1 MPDTEAVTLVV
12 GEVASTKVTPF
23 AEVDVH
29 LPMLVLL
36 VPARFVCK
44 LHTARS
50 APASRLVKLKTMMVI
65 FCAALESQMFFART
79 KTVSPDELAAKRT
92 TIDVSFDTPTIT
104 PLFLAKRQL

>member
-1 MPDTEAVTLVV
+1 MKL
-12 GEVASTKVTPF
+12 TPF
-23 AEVDVH
+23 ADVVVH

-44 LHTARS
+44 LHTERS
-50 APASRLVKLKTMMVI
+50 VPASRLAKLKTIMVI
-65 FCAALESQMFFART
+65 FWAALESQIFFART

-92 TIDVSFDTPTIT
+92 TIDVSFDAPIMT